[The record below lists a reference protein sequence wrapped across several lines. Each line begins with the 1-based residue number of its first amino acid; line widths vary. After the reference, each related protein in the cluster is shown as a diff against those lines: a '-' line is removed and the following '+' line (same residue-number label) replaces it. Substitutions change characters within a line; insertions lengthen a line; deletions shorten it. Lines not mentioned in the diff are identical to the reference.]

1 MPNETER
8 LDVELAAGEHHDP
21 VVESLGHVVV
31 RRRAVGSKARADSL
45 SPSNG
50 RAPPPPYAEMGT
62 LADAYVTLYGTKVQ
76 CPARVGRENRGVED
90 RRAGQCLET
99 TVMKAKTVVAV
110 IGVTLLAAAGAT
122 TTDEPER
129 RQPLSVVEQF

>member
-1 MPNETER
+1 MASALLVAPHHADTLVPNETER

-31 RRRAVGSKARADSL
+31 RRRAVGSKARADGL

-76 CPARVGRENRGVED
+76 WYA
-90 RRAGQCLET
+90 
-99 TVMKAKTVVAV
+99 
-110 IGVTLLAAAGAT
+110 
-122 TTDEPER
+122 EPTSH
-129 RQPLSVVEQF
+129 SVYWLKLPPTMQ